1 MNHFLENINVETN
14 RVCGKNKEE
23 KRYDY
28 PGKPMKPTV

>member
-1 MNHFLENINVETN
+1 MNHFLENINAETN

-28 PGKPMKPTV
+28 LGKPMKPTV